1 MSNSPPSSKEYAELM
16 SIWFDELTPMLDE
29 FKHRFTPDA
38 EGYLRYLMALHIM
51 ITSACEHIGG
61 LPVEAFD
68 DYVMRITAVW
78 FAAGMPK
85 DLKVRAMGV
94 VVDDSPEK
102 KPN

>member
-1 MSNSPPSSKEYAELM
+1 MSNSPPSRREYAELM
-16 SIWFDELTPMLDE
+16 GTWFDELCPLLDH
-29 FKHRFTPDA
+29 FKKNFTSDA

-51 ITSACEHIGG
+51 ITAACEHIGG

-68 DYVMRITAVW
+68 DYVTRVTAVW
-78 FAAGMPK
+78 FAAGRPK